1 MLNTDN
7 PPRNSHPAANHA
19 LSLLQH
25 TYGYDDF
32 RGEQQAVIE
41 AAIDGHDTLVL
52 MPTGAG
58 KSICYQIPALLR
70 QGTGIVISPLIAL
83 MQDQVDA
90 LLQLGVRAA
99 FLNSTLSGEQQ
110 QEIRRQ
116 MQQGDIDLI
125 YVAPERINQPATLN
139 WLCDCAISLIA
150 IDEAHCVSQWGHD
163 FRQDYLLLNQLKQYF
178 PTVPRMALTATATL
192 VTRGEIAL
200 RLELEQPKTFVTS
213 FDRPNIHYT
222 VSQKSE
228 PKKQLLRFLTAHREE
243 SGIVYCLSR
252 KQVESTAIFLSDR
265 GLTALPYHAGL
276 SADQRKHNQS
286 RFLREEQIIMVA
298 TVAFGM
304 GIDKPDVRFVVHM
317 NLPKSMEAYYQETG
331 RAGRDGN
338 AAYAHM
344 IYGLEDIVQLSQ
356 FIDRSDAALEFKRN
370 EKQKLDTLLG
380 WCELTD
386 CRRLPLLAYFG
397 EPDGNACGN
406 CDNCMKPPE
415 TWDATEPARK
425 LLSCIYRLDQRFGV
439 MHTIDVLRGKASEK
453 VEQFGHAQLSTF
465 GVGAELSQNQWRSL
479 VRQLIVR
486 GFIFVNADRYGALAL
501 TDSARSLLKGELALQ
516 LRKDTAQPKL
526 KQPKSGSKGSGV
538 SPEDETLWNNLRE
551 CRKAL
556 ADQFNIPPYMIFH
569 DATLMEMMELH
580 PTTQSDMLKLNG
592 VGDAKLEKYG
602 SAFLEVLADHI
613 HTVS

>member
-1 MLNTDN
+1 
-7 PPRNSHPAANHA
+7 
-19 LSLLQH
+19 
-25 TYGYDDF
+25 
-32 RGEQQAVIE
+32 
-41 AAIDGHDTLVL
+41 
-52 MPTGAG
+52 
-58 KSICYQIPALLR
+58 
-70 QGTGIVISPLIAL
+70 
-83 MQDQVDA
+83 
-90 LLQLGVRAA
+90 
-99 FLNSTLSGEQQ
+99 
-110 QEIRRQ
+110 
-116 MQQGDIDLI
+116 
-125 YVAPERINQPATLN
+125 
-139 WLCDCAISLIA
+139 
-150 IDEAHCVSQWGHD
+150 
-163 FRQDYLLLNQLKQYF
+163 
-178 PTVPRMALTATATL
+178 MALTATATL
-192 VTRGEIAL
+192 VTRSEIAL

-338 AAYAHM
+338 AAHAHM

-397 EPDGNACGN
+397 EPDGHACGN

-465 GVGAELSQNQWRSL
+465 GIGAELSQNQWRSL

-613 HTVS
+613 HAVS

>member
-1 MLNTDN
+1 
-7 PPRNSHPAANHA
+7 
-19 LSLLQH
+19 
-25 TYGYDDF
+25 
-32 RGEQQAVIE
+32 
-41 AAIDGHDTLVL
+41 
-52 MPTGAG
+52 
-58 KSICYQIPALLR
+58 
-70 QGTGIVISPLIAL
+70 
-83 MQDQVDA
+83 
-90 LLQLGVRAA
+90 
-99 FLNSTLSGEQQ
+99 
-110 QEIRRQ
+110 
-116 MQQGDIDLI
+116 
-125 YVAPERINQPATLN
+125 
-139 WLCDCAISLIA
+139 
-150 IDEAHCVSQWGHD
+150 
-163 FRQDYLLLNQLKQYF
+163 
-178 PTVPRMALTATATL
+178 
-192 VTRGEIAL
+192 
-200 RLELEQPKTFVTS
+200 
-213 FDRPNIHYT
+213 
-222 VSQKSE
+222 
-228 PKKQLLRFLTAHREE
+228 
-243 SGIVYCLSR
+243 
-252 KQVESTAIFLSDR
+252 
-265 GLTALPYHAGL
+265 
-276 SADQRKHNQS
+276 
-286 RFLREEQIIMVA
+286 
-298 TVAFGM
+298 
-304 GIDKPDVRFVVHM
+304 
-317 NLPKSMEAYYQETG
+317 
-331 RAGRDGN
+331 
-338 AAYAHM
+338 M

-465 GVGAELSQNQWRSL
+465 GIGAELSQNQWRSL

-613 HTVS
+613 HAVS